1 MYLKSLTLK
10 GFKSF
15 PDRTRLDFGPG
26 VSVVVGPNGS
36 GKSNITDAVLWA
48 MGEQSPLAVRGQSM
62 QDVIFGGGR
71 GVQARSAAEVEIV
84 LDNSDG
90 TVALPL
96 GEISILRR
104 LHRSGEG
111 EYRLNG
117 ARCRLVDVIEVL
129 SDTGLGKETHSVISQ
144 GRVDAIVNSK
154 PRDRRLLIEE
164 AAGLGK
170 HRKRRRRAQLKLER
184 TQDNLDRALD
194 VEREARSRLRP
205 LKRQA
210 EAAELHQ
217 RLERQM
223 LEARLQ
229 LAREALRVRRLEL
242 AEAETLVQAARA
254 ARTEVEG
261 GLQEVVTRRSLAE
274 RALAERS
281 ERHDEL
287 SRRALH
293 AGAAAERLQLRGE
306 QASTTAA
313 GLAER
318 ILRSTHEI
326 ELLEETSAQGEG
338 RPLDADDD
346 QAGTHS
352 LEGQVGQRTGAI
364 EQELAELEHE
374 REQQLERELVELEQA
389 REDAAAEVAELDAA
403 LAEARE
409 AREEADEQAEEAR
422 GALREAERAVEAA
435 RRDAAR
441 VGSELAA
448 VNQFLRHHSAPLA
461 AAAASASAAASGG
474 PARAASASGEL
485 SSPSSPTG
493 GAGGSVGGEPGEG
506 GAGDGVPRALS
517 EALRVKPGYELALAA
532 ALGGRLDA
540 ALVPDLAGAAALLDG
555 AGPDGA
561 TALLADQR
569 SSERLPPEASTS
581 PAPGARPLIEL
592 VDGPVPVLAL
602 ARRLLADAWVLERLE
617 DLPDDF
623 TGVAVTPHG
632 RVWFAASGEVRQIA
646 EGGSERVL
654 ARRNER
660 EQLIVAS
667 EQAAAAEHVA
677 RAAAEQTQEAAAAAD
692 LTREEAD
699 GALREA
705 VRDHARAL
713 EQERHTGWLIEQR
726 RAAPEQGPLA
736 VRRAQ
741 LEGELA
747 AERRAAERL
756 AREQAE
762 RLARLS
768 RLHAQHAA
776 DTTLAPLAERLAVAL
791 RAAGEA
797 VVARA
802 TELQQAL
809 DSYRAAGEEMAAEL
823 RACAAQ
829 EAEIQARLR
838 ARGEAVTAAEVAAQ
852 RLRDHTEEA
861 VLELRSVREQLEL
874 PAAAGESA
882 EGEAVRAEE
891 ASVEGE
897 AAPAKE
903 TTSAEGEAT
912 PAEEAASAEGEAV
925 RSEEER
931 AASAEEAAS
940 VEAEAAPA
948 EKAMPVSASGAE
960 GRAAELGQ
968 AAEGIETLKEGGEG
982 IIDALEEEDPEP
994 LDAEQVQM
1002 LIARLERLR
1011 RRREQLG
1018 PVNPLAKE
1026 EYAGALAHVEELESR
1041 RSDLE
1046 TALRELRTLIRD
1058 TDRQIHETFRA
1069 TFEAAARNFEEL
1081 ARDLF
1086 PGGGGELRL
1095 VKDALAPR
1103 PVLGGQPL
1111 PGATA
1116 AGGGEARDGEA
1127 AAEREEQ
1134 GAAVG
1139 RAAAEVG
1146 DGGDGVGT
1154 DTLDHA
1160 DSGYDPD
1167 EELLGV
1173 EIEITPAGKSTK
1185 RLSLLSGGEKSMTAL
1200 AFLFA
1205 VFLARPCPFYI
1216 MDEVEAALDDL
1227 NLERFLSLL
1236 RRYAD
1241 RAQFIVITH
1250 QKRTM
1255 EAADWLYGV
1264 SMAGNGVSKVLSRR
1278 LPPAA
1283 LVPADAEQAPISQP
1297 TPAPASQSQH
1307 RTEAEV
1313 VDDVEHGDR
1322 GEGLTET
1329 TDDAGAAEMSHLAGT
1344 DDAGA
1349 AEMSHLAG
1357 TDDAGAAEMSHLAGT
1372 DDAGA
1377 AEMSHL
1383 AGTDDAGAA
1392 EMSHLAEVA

>member
-1 MYLKSLTLK
+1 VYLKSLTLK

-96 GEISILRR
+96 GEISIVRR

-111 EYRLNG
+111 EYRLND

-261 GLQEVVTRRSLAE
+261 GLQEVVARRSLAE
-274 RALAERS
+274 QALAERS

-306 QASTTAA
+306 QASTTVA

-318 ILRSTHEI
+318 IRRSTREI
-326 ELLEETSAQGEG
+326 ELLEEATAEGEG
-338 RPLDADDD
+338 GVLDADGNRSG
-346 QAGTHS
+346 ARNP
-352 LEGQVGQRTGAI
+352 EGQVGQRIGAI
-364 EQELAELEHE
+364 EQELAELDHE
-374 REQQLERELVELEQA
+374 REQQLERELAELEQA
-389 REDAAAEVAELDAA
+389 REEAAAEVAELDAA
-403 LAEARE
+403 LGQARE
-409 AREEADEQAEEAR
+409 ARAEADEQAEEAR

-448 VNQFLRHHSAPLA
+448 VNQFLRTHSAMG
-461 AAAASASAAASGG
+461 AS
-474 PARAASASGEL
+474 
-485 SSPSSPTG
+485 
-493 GAGGSVGGEPGEG
+493 VEG
-506 GAGDGVPRALS
+506 RPRGDGFQDGAPRALS
-517 EALRVKPGYELALAA
+517 EALRVEPGYELALAA

-540 ALVPDLAGAAALLDG
+540 ALVPDRAGAAALLDR

-561 TALLADQR
+561 TALLAETGMRAAGECLPASVETGTLAERGMLAEGECLPASVAGECPPASADQR
-569 SSERLPPEASTS
+569 SSEPPPPETS
-581 PAPGARPLIEL
+581 APPAPGARPLIAL
-592 VDGPVPVLAL
+592 VDGPAPVLAL
-602 ARRLLADAWVLERLE
+602 VRRLLADAWVLERLE

-623 TGVAVTPHG
+623 AGVAVTPHG
-632 RVWFAASGEVRQIA
+632 RVWFAASGEVRQVA

-667 EQAAAAEHVA
+667 EQAAVAEHAARTAAEH
-677 RAAAEQTQEAAAAAD
+677 TQEVAAAAD
-692 LTREEAD
+692 RTREEAD

-713 EQERHTGWLIEQR
+713 EQERHASWLIEQR
-726 RAAPEQGPLA
+726 RAAPAQGPLA

-762 RLARLS
+762 RLVRLA
-768 RLHAQHAA
+768 RLHAQQTA
-776 DTTLAPLAERLAVAL
+776 DTALEPLAERLAVAL

-797 VVARA
+797 VIARA
-802 TELQQAL
+802 SKLQQEL

-838 ARGEAVTAAEVAAQ
+838 AQGEAVTAAEVAAQ

-861 VLELRSVREQLEL
+861 ALELRTVRAQLEL
-874 PAAAGESA
+874 PPATGES
-882 EGEAVRAEE
+882 VQEE
-891 ASVEGE
+891 SDLER
-897 AAPAKE
+897 
-903 TTSAEGEAT
+903 AT
-912 PAEEAASAEGEAV
+912 PASDTRGGGVAQESQSQAGVAVEGVEEAAGAHAVGEREAEEL
-925 RSEEER
+925 ER
-931 AASAEEAAS
+931 AE
-940 VEAEAAPA
+940 PA
-948 EKAMPVSASGAE
+948 TGESEDQRAGVVASG
-960 GRAAELGQ
+960 G
-968 AAEGIETLKEGGEG
+968 
-982 IIDALEEEDPEP
+982 DAPESDEDPEP
-994 LDAEQVQM
+994 LDAEQVQT
-1002 LIARLERLR
+1002 LTARLERLR

-1026 EYAGALAHVEELESR
+1026 EYAEALAHVEELEAR

-1069 TFEAAARNFEEL
+1069 TFEAAARNFGEL

-1111 PGATA
+1111 PGAATGT
-1116 AGGGEARDGEA
+1116 GGGMGASGGEGRDAEAT
-1127 AAEREEQ
+1127 AEREEQ

-1139 RAAAEVG
+1139 RGRAEAGGEGGDDLDAAASA
-1146 DGGDGVGT
+1146 
-1154 DTLDHA
+1154 H
-1160 DSGYDPD
+1160 DPD

-1216 MDEVEAALDDL
+1216 LDEVEAALDDL

-1236 RRYAD
+1236 RRYAN

-1255 EAADWLYGV
+1255 EAADSLYGV

-1283 LVPADAEQAPISQP
+1283 QAPADATPTREDSRQVPGPVSSDGVSAPVAQP
-1297 TPAPASQSQH
+1297 GSASAPESPQEMSP
-1307 RTEAEV
+1307 EAL
-1313 VDDVEHGDR
+1313 DAVEHGDR
-1322 GEGLTET
+1322 GGEPTET
-1329 TDDAGAAEMSHLAGT
+1329 ADATGVAEV
-1344 DDAGA
+1344 
-1349 AEMSHLAG
+1349 
-1357 TDDAGAAEMSHLAGT
+1357 
-1372 DDAGA
+1372 
-1377 AEMSHL
+1377 
-1383 AGTDDAGAA
+1383 
-1392 EMSHLAEVA
+1392 SHLAEVA

>member
-71 GVQARSAAEVEIV
+71 GVQARSAAEVEFV

-96 GEISILRR
+96 SEISILRR

-217 RLERQM
+217 RLERQT

-242 AEAETLVQAARA
+242 AEAESHVQAARA

-261 GLQEVVTRRSLAE
+261 GLQEVVARRSLAE
-274 RALAERS
+274 RALSERS

-306 QASTTAA
+306 QATTTAA

-318 ILRSTHEI
+318 ILRSTREI
-326 ELLEETSAQGEG
+326 ELLEEASAEGEAG
-338 RPLDADDD
+338 VLDAD
-346 QAGTHS
+346 GGRS
-352 LEGQVGQRTGAI
+352 EIGQRIGAI
-364 EQELAELEHE
+364 EHELAGLEHE
-374 REQQLERELVELEQA
+374 REEQLERELTELERS
-389 REDAAAEVAELDAA
+389 REEAAAEVAELDTA

-409 AREEADEQAEEAR
+409 AREEADEHAEEAR

-435 RRDAAR
+435 RRNAAR

-448 VNQFLRHHSAPLA
+448 VNQFLRHHSAPLT
-461 AAAASASAAASGG
+461 AASASAASSAATSDSGG
-474 PARAASASGEL
+474 PSSATSSAGAL
-485 SSPSSPTG
+485 SSFSSPTS
-493 GAGGSVGGEPGEG
+493 GAGGSTVDEPGEG
-506 GAGDGVPRALS
+506 GSGDGVPRALS
-517 EALRVKPGYELALAA
+517 EALRVEPGYELALAA

-540 ALVPDLAGAAALLDG
+540 ALVPDLAGAAALLDR

-561 TALLADQR
+561 TALLADR
-569 SSERLPPEASTS
+569 CVSEPPPAGASAP
-581 PAPGARPLIEL
+581 PAPGARPLLEL
-592 VDGPVPVLAL
+592 VDGPAPVLAL
-602 ARRLLADAWVLERLE
+602 ARRLLTDAWVLERLE

-623 TGVAVTPHG
+623 AGVAVTPRG
-632 RVWFAASGEVRQIA
+632 RVWFAASGEVRQVA

-667 EQAAAAEHVA
+667 EQAAAAEHAA
-677 RAAAEQTQEAAAAAD
+677 RTTAEHTQEAAAAAD
-692 LTREEAD
+692 LAREEAD
-699 GALREA
+699 GELREA

-713 EQERHTGWLIEQR
+713 EQERHAAWLIEQR

-756 AREQAE
+756 AREHAE
-762 RLARLS
+762 RLARLA
-768 RLHAQHAA
+768 RLRAQHSA
-776 DTTLAPLAERLAVAL
+776 DTALAPLAERLAAAL
-791 RAAGEA
+791 HTAGEA
-797 VVARA
+797 VAARA
-802 TELQQAL
+802 TELQQEL
-809 DSYRAAGEEMAAEL
+809 DSYRTAGEEMAAEL
-823 RACAAQ
+823 RACAAE

-838 ARGEAVTAAEVAAQ
+838 AQGEAVTVAEVSAQ

-861 VLELRSVREQLEL
+861 VLELRTVREQLEL
-874 PAAAGESA
+874 PAATGGPGEDDSDLEQATPTSDTRDGGSARESQSQPGMAVAGDDEVGEYAAGERDA
-882 EGEAVRAEE
+882 EQ
-891 ASVEGE
+891 
-897 AAPAKE
+897 PL
-903 TTSAEGEAT
+903 
-912 PAEEAASAEGEAV
+912 
-925 RSEEER
+925 
-931 AASAEEAAS
+931 
-940 VEAEAAPA
+940 
-948 EKAMPVSASGAE
+948 GAE
-960 GRAAELGQ
+960 SAQGASEDRPWGVESAQGESENQPAGVV
-968 AAEGIETLKEGGEG
+968 ARGGDVSES
-982 IIDALEEEDPEP
+982 DEDPEP
-994 LDAEQVQM
+994 LDAEQVQA
-1002 LIARLERLR
+1002 LTARLERLR

-1026 EYAGALAHVEELESR
+1026 EYAEALAHVEELEAR

-1086 PGGGGELRL
+1086 PGGGGQLRL
-1095 VKDALAPR
+1095 VKDALVPR

-1111 PGATA
+1111 PNGGA
-1116 AGGGEARDGEA
+1116 AGGGEERGDGEA
-1127 AAEREEQ
+1127 AAEREERA
-1134 GAAVG
+1134 GIG
-1139 RAAAEVG
+1139 RAAAE
-1146 DGGDGVGT
+1146 GGDGEGG
-1154 DTLDHA
+1154 DGEGGDALCPA
-1160 DSGYDPD
+1160 DSVSDPD

-1173 EIEITPAGKSTK
+1173 EIEITPAGKSAK

-1216 MDEVEAALDDL
+1216 LDEVEAALDDL
-1227 NLERFLSLL
+1227 NLERFLALL
-1236 RRYAD
+1236 RRYAN

-1283 LVPADAEQAPISQP
+1283 EAPSDATSALVSQP
-1297 TPAPASQSQH
+1297 TPVPGPESPPEAN
-1307 RTEAEV
+1307 AEV
-1313 VDDVEHGDR
+1313 VDAVEHGDH
-1322 GEGLTET
+1322 GEELTEA
-1329 TDDAGAAEMSHLAGT
+1329 AGAAEV
-1344 DDAGA
+1344 
-1349 AEMSHLAG
+1349 
-1357 TDDAGAAEMSHLAGT
+1357 
-1372 DDAGA
+1372 
-1377 AEMSHL
+1377 
-1383 AGTDDAGAA
+1383 
-1392 EMSHLAEVA
+1392 SHLAEVA